1 MRLFLSLALLL
12 SLLATAPAMANKA
25 PPLPAT
31 IQTQAAQPLKVLGG
45 ATYRKFGFR
54 VYHVALWVPGVRW
67 DTAQPYAL
75 QLTYR
80 RDLSKDTLVDGIM
93 DGIREQEQA
102 DDATLQRWEAAM
114 NAALTDV
121 NEGDSITG
129 LAVPGQSA
137 LLFLNGKQI
146 MKIED
151 KGLSDAFFAV
161 WLGKTAD
168 EDMREKLL
176 SQKE

>member
-1 MRLFLSLALLL
+1 MRLFLGLALTLT
-12 SLLATAPAMANKA
+12 LLATAPAMANKA
-25 PPLPAT
+25 PPLPAG
-31 IQTQAAQPLKVLGG
+31 IQAQAVQPLRVLGG

-54 VYHVALWVPGVRW
+54 VYHAALWVSGTRW

-102 DDATLQRWEAAM
+102 DGATLKRWEAAM
-114 NAALTDV
+114 NTALTDV
-121 NEGDSITG
+121 NEGDTITG
-129 LAVPGQSA
+129 LAVPGKSA

-146 MKIED
+146 MTIED
-151 KGLSDAFFAV
+151 KSLSDAFFAV

-176 SQKE
+176 SQKG

>member
-1 MRLFLSLALLL
+1 MRLLLCLALTL
-12 SLLATAPAMANKA
+12 SLLATVPAMANKA
-25 PPLPAT
+25 PPLPAG
-31 IQTQAAQPLKVLGG
+31 IQAQAVQPLRVLGG

-54 VYHVALWVPGVRW
+54 VYHAALWVPGARW
-67 DTAQPYAL
+67 DAAQPYAL

-93 DGIREQEQA
+93 DGIREQDQA
-102 DDATLQRWEAAM
+102 DDTTLHRWEATM

-121 NEGDSITG
+121 KEGDTITG
-129 LAVPGQSA
+129 LAMPGKSA

-151 KGLSDAFFAV
+151 KSLSDAFFAV

-176 SQKE
+176 SQKG

>member
-1 MRLFLSLALLL
+1 MRLLL
-12 SLLATAPAMANKA
+12 SLAVILALLAAAPVMANKA
-25 PPLPAT
+25 PPLPAG
-31 IQTQAAQPLKVLGG
+31 IQTEAVQPLKVLGG

-54 VYHVALWVPGVRW
+54 VYHAALWVPGAHW
-67 DTAQPYAL
+67 DSAQPYAL

-102 DDATLQRWEAAM
+102 DDATLQSWEVAM
-114 NAALTDV
+114 NQALQDV
-121 NEGDSITG
+121 NEGDTITG
-129 LAVPGQSA
+129 LARPGRNA
-137 LLFLNGKQI
+137 LLFLNGRQI
-146 MKIED
+146 MDIAD

-176 SQKE
+176 AQNN

>member
-1 MRLFLSLALLL
+1 MVL
-12 SLLATAPAMANKA
+12 SLLATAPALANKA
-25 PPLPAT
+25 PPLPAG
-31 IQTQAAQPLKVLGG
+31 IQAQAVQPLKVLGG

-54 VYHVALWVPGVRW
+54 VYHVALWVPGARW

-102 DDATLQRWEAAM
+102 DDATLQRWETAM

-121 NEGDSITG
+121 NEGDTITG
-129 LAVPGQSA
+129 LAVPGKSA

-146 MKIED
+146 MTIED

-176 SQKE
+176 SQKG

>member
-1 MRLFLSLALLL
+1 MRLFLSLAMVL
-12 SLLATAPAMANKA
+12 SLLATAPALANKA
-25 PPLPAT
+25 PPLPAG
-31 IQTQAAQPLKVLGG
+31 IQAQAVQPLKVLGG

-54 VYHVALWVPGVRW
+54 VYHVALWVPGARW

-102 DDATLQRWEAAM
+102 DDATLQRWETAM

-121 NEGDSITG
+121 NEGDTITG
-129 LAVPGQSA
+129 LAVPGKSA

-146 MKIED
+146 MTIED

-176 SQKE
+176 SQKG

>member
-1 MRLFLSLALLL
+1 MRFFLKLVLALG
-12 SLLATAPAMANKA
+12 LLATAPAMANKA
-25 PPLPAT
+25 PPLSAN
-31 IQTQAAQPLKVLGG
+31 IQTEAALPLKVLGG

-54 VYHVALWVPGVRW
+54 VYHVALWVPGARW
-67 DTAQPYAL
+67 DATQPYAL

-80 RDLSKDTLVDGIM
+80 RNLSKDTLVDGIM
-93 DGIREQEQA
+93 DGIRDQEHS
-102 DDATLQRWEAAM
+102 DEATLQRWEAAM
-114 NAALTDV
+114 NTALTDV
-121 NEGDSITG
+121 KEGDSITG
-129 LAVPGQSA
+129 LAVPGKSA

-176 SQKE
+176 SQKG